1 MKTRVV
7 WIADG
12 TISTRYNPQSPLLV
26 AILIDMHGNVLR
38 GYSFNQ
44 KRVAII
50 RSLIKIDDIV
60 FIHNAEIENTDQNL
74 TWVKTP
80 IQLKFLDSTKF
91 QVTEQDATFPG
102 LTWLFKTIPDI
113 ANEETTDV
121 IGISFF

>member
-7 WIADG
+7 WLAVG

-44 KRVAII
+44 KRVALI
-50 RSLIKIDDIV
+50 RSLIHIDDIV
-60 FIHNAEIENTDQNL
+60 FIHNAEIEDTDFNL

-80 IQLKFLDSTKF
+80 IQLKFLDTTRF
-91 QVTEQDATFPG
+91 QVTEPDETFPQ
-102 LTWLFKTIPDI
+102 LTWLFKSIPEI
-113 ANEETTDV
+113 ANEETNDV
-121 IGISFF
+121 IGIKFI

>member
-44 KRVAII
+44 KRVALI

-80 IQLKFLDSTKF
+80 IQLKFLDSLKL
-91 QVTEQDATFPG
+91 QS
-102 LTWLFKTIPDI
+102 
-113 ANEETTDV
+113 TDFV
-121 IGISFF
+121 ILPRTA